1 MTQLSRA
8 QTPEDKIAKG
18 EFILQV
24 AERIIREDGLD
35 ALSMNRLVQET
46 GFAKGTLY
54 LYFTTRHEILASI
67 FVQMT
72 TAWHLRLVES
82 LQNERSYDEFCT
94 RYMREL
100 TYDPLLL
107 PMLLLERRDLET
119 GLPDETYSQVSLA
132 LQDILGEQAEV
143 FKEVLDLTDRL
154 ASNLV
159 WAFYT
164 AALGAA
170 QFPQS
175 PNMRTAVSLEVREF
189 QDALRFDTLFRN
201 LVDQFAP

>member
-1 MTQLSRA
+1 
-8 QTPEDKIAKG
+8 
-18 EFILQV
+18 
-24 AERIIREDGLD
+24 
-35 ALSMNRLVQET
+35 MNRLVQET

-82 LQNERSYDEFCT
+82 LQNARSCDEFCP

-100 TYDPLLL
+100 TYDPLLS

-132 LQDILGEQAEV
+132 LQDILGEEAEV

>member
-1 MTQLSRA
+1 
-8 QTPEDKIAKG
+8 
-18 EFILQV
+18 
-24 AERIIREDGLD
+24 
-35 ALSMNRLVQET
+35 MNRLVQET

-72 TAWHLRLVES
+72 TAWHLRLVVS
-82 LQNERSYDEFCT
+82 LQIARSYDEFCT

-100 TYDPLLL
+100 TYDPLLS

-164 AALGAA
+164 AAVGAA

>member
-1 MTQLSRA
+1 MTKLSRA
-8 QTPEDKIAKG
+8 QTPEEKVAKG

-24 AERIIREDGLD
+24 AERIIRDEGLE

-46 GFAKGTLY
+46 G
-54 LYFTTRHEILASI
+54 
-67 FVQMT
+67 
-72 TAWHLRLVES
+72 
-82 LQNERSYDEFCT
+82 
-94 RYMREL
+94 
-100 TYDPLLL
+100 
-107 PMLLLERRDLET
+107 
-119 GLPDETYSQVSLA
+119 LPDDTYAQVSLA
-132 LQDILGEQAEV
+132 LQQVLGEQAEV
-143 FKEVLDLTDRL
+143 FKDTLDLTDQL

-175 PNMRTAVSLEVREF
+175 PNMLASVSFEVREF
-189 QDALRFDTLFRN
+189 QEALQFDTLFRN